1 LAKGYTH
8 QSRGRQVPAG
18 LLMTVSAEL
27 LSLYVDGQLSAEEA
41 EAVEEAVRR
50 DPALASQLEEFK
62 MLEELFGRGEP
73 EEVPDEL
80 RERLYG
86 LGRVTPLARFEAVE
100 TAPVARRSWLNWA
113 VAAAALVL
121 VAFGIRALAHKPEVV
136 LKDFSRMTLD
146 AASGRALDTRTSKEV
161 TVRAGDTLKAGPHER
176 LSFRTLAGD
185 LVVLLPGGAL
195 EVGDPRD
202 GEIFEL
208 GRGTVLCTVLRREE
222 PRKVEAGGYT
232 VHVRREAH
240 FGVRLEGAAV
250 KAAGV
255 GGRAARVTVAVSLGS
270 VEVGRNGDRQEVKA
284 YQRVTLQPGV
294 AAQATHAA
302 ADPMYRDLMHA
313 FRRHSAEL
321 IPGYFSGE
329 SGVVSVRRDRWVE
342 EEGAHTLALTS
353 GGREAAHAT
362 HLVLHVRASR
372 PGPLL
377 LTKVRPIGKGRAE
390 AVTVRTAPVGKDWTV
405 IAVPRAAFRD
415 PAAERKE
422 RRISV
427 WFEKLVRLELRP
439 TEPGVKIDIKASLWA
454 GRPPTEVAEVVR

>member
-1 LAKGYTH
+1 
-8 QSRGRQVPAG
+8 
-18 LLMTVSAEL
+18 MT
-27 LSLYVDGQLSAEEA
+27 AEEA

-62 MLEELFGRGEP
+62 MLEELFGGVEP
-73 EEVPDEL
+73 DDVSDEL
-80 RERLYG
+80 SERLYA
-86 LGRVTPLARFEAVE
+86 LGRVQPLSRFEPVE
-100 TAPVARRSWLNWA
+100 TAPVARPSWLNWA

-121 VAFGIRALAHKPEVV
+121 VAVGIRTLTHKPEVQ

-146 AASGRALDTRTSKEV
+146 AASGRATDTRILKEV

-185 LVVLLPGGAL
+185 VVVLLPGGAL

-208 GRGTVLCTVLRREE
+208 ARGTVLCTVLRRDE
-222 PRKVEAGGYT
+222 PRTVAAGDYT
-232 VHVRREAH
+232 VRVRREAH
-240 FGVRLEGAAV
+240 FGVRLEGATI
-250 KAAGV
+250 KPAGV
-255 GGRAARVTVAVSLGS
+255 GSGGAARITVAVSLGA
-270 VEVGRNGDRQEVKA
+270 VEVGRNGDRREVKA
-284 YQRVTLQPGV
+284 YERVTLQPG
-294 AAQATHAA
+294 AAVRATHAA
-302 ADPMYRDLMHA
+302 ADPMYRDLMHS
-313 FRRHSAEL
+313 FRRHTSE
-321 IPGYFSGE
+321 IVPGYFRGE
-329 SGVVSVRRDRWVE
+329 SGVAPVLRSRWVE
-342 EEGAHTLALTS
+342 DDGALTLVLTD
-353 GGREAAHAT
+353 GGREAAYAT

-377 LTKVRPIGKGRAE
+377 LTKVRPVGEGRAE
-390 AVTVRTAPVGKDWTV
+390 AVSVRTAPVGTDWTV

-427 WFEKLVRLELRP
+427 WFNRLVRLELRP
-439 TEPGVKIDIKASLWA
+439 TEPGVTIDIKASLWA